1 MAPKPPTGSGGH
13 LAIPG
18 AAEVRTAAP
27 GAPAA
32 PAPTPR
38 ERGTTPKNQ
47 QQSTPDES
55 APDLSSLGGP
65 ILTVMNMLMPLA
77 RALGMDNTA
86 ITSQLINLA
95 YTLVGLV
102 FGPTK

>member
-1 MAPKPPTGSGGH
+1 MTGRTGNGTQ
-13 LAIPG
+13 
-18 AAEVRTAAP
+18 VRTASP

-38 ERGTTPKNQ
+38 QRGTTPKNQ
-47 QQSTPDES
+47 PAPAEEEG
-55 APDLSSLGGP
+55 PDLSSLGGP
-65 ILTVMNMLMPLA
+65 ILAVMEMLMPLA

-86 ITSQLINLA
+86 ITNQLINLA
-95 YTLVGLV
+95 YTLVGIV